1 MPNMHGPAYFAD
13 NVFQSNAYIPGWGS
27 IDLYGSIPEVGQR
40 VYVGLGDGLAHP
52 SSPYTTYPNGWFRA
66 YVIAREGD
74 DDEAEWVLRF
84 DAAYEDIW
92 NPVVIETVES
102 NLVFEEKFEKIVP
115 NISGMMI
122 LKENLEKFEKYVS
135 YIASIKLQKRIED
148 GEKLRKHF
156 GIDGGGLFWWVNQA
170 ASPVANK
177 ANMNKTNKA
186 NGPCRNLWRT
196 TRTGMSY

>member
-1 MPNMHGPAYFAD
+1 MKDGTGA
-13 NVFQSNAYIPGWGS
+13 S
-27 IDLYGSIPEVGQR
+27 IKCQKE
-40 VYVGLGDGLAHP
+40 
-52 SSPYTTYPNGWFRA
+52 
-66 YVIAREGD
+66 D

-102 NLVFEEKFEKIVP
+102 NLVFERTGREICFTGPTQISFGTNLKEKFEKIVP
-115 NISGMMI
+115 NLSGMMI

-148 GEKLRKHF
+148 GVKLRKHF

-170 ASPVANK
+170 ASPVAKKKRKKRPVANK